1 VSLELGALVEPM
13 AVGHAAVNRVPFD
26 RGDLTMIVGAG
37 PIGIGLWFALKAH
50 GHENVLISETS
61 PERRAAITKL
71 GAQHVI
77 DPRNTDLGTA
87 TAELSEGDG
96 PVVVFDAAGVGA
108 AITDSVPV
116 MAPRG
121 SIVVVGIHEK
131 PFAFNPTSLL
141 LQEVAV
147 VGSLIYTAADYD
159 AVIAN
164 MAAGVYDPTGW
175 VDHVELDNLVS
186 SYDELRAGRRMK
198 ILVDL

>member
-1 VSLELGALVEPM
+1 
-13 AVGHAAVNRVPFD
+13 
-26 RGDLTMIVGAG
+26 
-37 PIGIGLWFALKAH
+37 
-50 GHENVLISETS
+50 
-61 PERRAAITKL
+61 
-71 GAQHVI
+71 VI
-77 DPRNTDLGTA
+77 DPRSTDLGTA
-87 TAELSEGDG
+87 TAELSDGDG

-131 PFAFNPTSLL
+131 PFDFNPTSLL

-175 VDHVELDNLVS
+175 VDHTELDNLVS

-198 ILVDL
+198 ILIDL